1 MMHLPRAKRTVC
13 GLRERAANAPMTRTL
28 PKLFG
33 RNERRT
39 KTGQVA
45 NGVYADLGFRGRD
58 ASLLTTTMR
67 SAQAT
72 SDASFSRI
80 HAAPMRADSK
90 TDSSTRN
97 VHIIPMRRV
106 RSLYGSAVSVNT
118 IISRESPRRSCC
130 ASKIPADHEPRRV
143 HALYAGTRVVVN
155 LLDDRTVALANRD
168 DAIQPANAKRSDV
181 KRILRAAG
189 EHFDVLVA
197 AWEKMHP

>member
-1 MMHLPRAKRTVC
+1 
-13 GLRERAANAPMTRTL
+13 MTRTL

-80 HAAPMRADSK
+80 HAATMRADSK

-97 VHIIPMRRV
+97 VHVIPMRRV
-106 RSLYGSAVSVNT
+106 RSLYGGAVSVNT
-118 IISRESPRRSCC
+118 IISRESPPRSCC
-130 ASKIPADHEPRRV
+130 ASKIPADHEPRHV
-143 HALYAGTRVVVN
+143 HALYAGTRVVVD
-155 LLDDRTVALANRD
+155 LLDDRTVALASRE

-181 KRILRAAG
+181 KRILRAAA